1 MIPVFQIPRNC
12 LAWLL
17 LAFVAVIAP
26 HVLWLPPWITIAAV
40 IALFWRIQVH
50 RGLWRFPPRWIK
62 YLLCFLS
69 VAGLFFGFERYTG
82 LEPMVALLVI
92 GYSLKLL
99 EMHKRS
105 DALLVIYL
113 AYFIAA
119 SALLFHQTIPMAAY
133 VSFVI
138 ILITTALTGLNQ
150 SRGHLKPIRSFRDTS
165 LLIVQSIPLMLLL
178 FIVMPRLGPI
188 WQVPMQQS
196 AAKTGVSDSMSP
208 GDFSKLGK
216 SGELAFRVSFNGA
229 IPAQSQLYWRGMV
242 FSNFDGRRWTMSDPG
257 DFIRSGRIVRW
268 QGETRQPWEDLIERR
283 GNITEYDIVLEP
295 TRQIWL
301 YALPSPVSHTAGTGL
316 TQDYNLV
323 TKQPVQTRFKYR
335 VSSYLDYRTQ
345 ADGLP
350 LWQFHN
356 ETQLPV
362 NYNLKTIAL
371 AQRWHQ
377 EAENDE
383 AFIQRVLSWINSEF
397 IYTLE
402 PPLLGEHSVDEFL
415 FVTKRGFCEH
425 FASSFAVMMR
435 AAGIPARVVVG
446 YQGGEINPYQNYLL
460 VHQFDAHAWTEV
472 WLPGKGWVRIDP
484 TAAVAPARI
493 EKGFQDN
500 FSQSEAFLENSPLS
514 LIRFQKIGWINTLRY
529 QWDRVNYAWHRLVL
543 GYDTS
548 VQSDLLTKLLGN
560 TDPLRIAGFLI
571 LVSTLIMALIA
582 LKLRIRSGKRPVPAG
597 IKAYRDFCAKIG
609 RLGIERNKGET
620 PLAFA
625 ERVSRLRPDL
635 KDEAQT
641 IKRLFEQATYQKNKT
656 NLKELIAAV
665 TKFSPRKNRA
675 AVD

>member
-1 MIPVFQIPRNC
+1 
-12 LAWLL
+12 
-17 LAFVAVIAP
+17 
-26 HVLWLPPWITIAAV
+26 
-40 IALFWRIQVH
+40 
-50 RGLWRFPPRWIK
+50 
-62 YLLCFLS
+62 
-69 VAGLFFGFERYTG
+69 
-82 LEPMVALLVI
+82 MVALLII

-133 VSFVI
+133 VTVVI

-150 SRGHLKPIRSFRDTS
+150 SRGYLKPIKSFQATG

-216 SGELAFRVSFNGA
+216 SGELAFRVTFNGA

-242 FSNFDGRRWTMSDPG
+242 FSSFDGRRWTMSDPG
-257 DFIRSGRIVRW
+257 DYFRTGRIVRW
-268 QGETRQPWEDLIERR
+268 RGQSRQPWEDLIERR

-295 TRQIWL
+295 TQQIWL
-301 YALPSPVSHTAGTGL
+301 YALPTPVSQTAGTGL

-323 TKQPVQTRFKYR
+323 TKQPVQTRFKYS

-345 ADGLP
+345 AAALP
-350 LWQFHN
+350 PWRFQN

-362 NYNLKTIAL
+362 NYNPETIAL
-371 AQRWHQ
+371 AQRWRQ
-377 EAENDE
+377 EANNDE
-383 AFIQRVLSWINSEF
+383 AYIQRILTWINSEF

-415 FVTKRGFCEH
+415 FGTKRGFCEH

-446 YQGGEINPYQNYLL
+446 YQGGEVNPYQNYLL

-472 WLPGKGWVRIDP
+472 WLQGKGWVRVDP

-493 EKGFQDN
+493 EQGFQDN
-500 FSQSEAFLENSPLS
+500 FSQSQAFLENSPLS
-514 LIRFQKIGWINTLRY
+514 LIRFHKIGWINTLRY
-529 QWDRVNYAWHRLVL
+529 QWDRVNYSWHRLVL
-543 GYDTS
+543 GYDPS

-571 LVSTLIMALIA
+571 LMSTLILAFIA
-582 LKLRIRSGKRPVPAG
+582 LRLRIRSDKRPVPVG
-597 IKAYRDFCAKIG
+597 IKAYRVFCTKLG

-625 ERVSRLRPDL
+625 ERVSLLRPDL

-641 IKRLFEQATYQKNKT
+641 IKRLFEQAIYQKEQT
-656 NLKELIAAV
+656 NLEELMVAV
-665 TKFSPRKNRA
+665 AKFTPRKKRE
-675 AVD
+675 VIE